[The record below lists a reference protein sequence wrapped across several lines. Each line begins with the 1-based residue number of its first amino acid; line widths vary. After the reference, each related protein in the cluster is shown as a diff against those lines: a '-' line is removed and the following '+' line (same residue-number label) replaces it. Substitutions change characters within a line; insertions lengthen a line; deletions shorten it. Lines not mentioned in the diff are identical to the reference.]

1 MTSRIAQFVI
11 LGLIV
16 IALMQ
21 SGCQKSG
28 LTGLVPAKGIL
39 KFNGQVLDGATVT
52 FVPSGSGVSQR
63 AASCITDASGEF
75 SMGTLEPQDGV
86 YPGEYQVI
94 VMKKIDSTIN
104 THEDIDAGKAP
115 SKTGK
120 DNIKYIVPKK
130 YENPETSG
138 LDVTI
143 GSKGDE
149 SIVLEVVE

>member
-1 MTSRIAQFVI
+1 MTSRTTQLVI
-11 LGLIV
+11 LGFTV
-16 IALMQ
+16 MTFMQ

-28 LTGLVPAKGIL
+28 LTGLVPAEGIL
-39 KFNGQVLDGATVT
+39 KFNGELLEGATVT
-52 FVPSGSGVSQR
+52 FVPSGSGVTQR
-63 AASCITDASGEF
+63 AASCITDASGAF
-75 SMGTLEPQDGV
+75 TMGTLEPQDGV

-138 LDVTI
+138 LSVTI